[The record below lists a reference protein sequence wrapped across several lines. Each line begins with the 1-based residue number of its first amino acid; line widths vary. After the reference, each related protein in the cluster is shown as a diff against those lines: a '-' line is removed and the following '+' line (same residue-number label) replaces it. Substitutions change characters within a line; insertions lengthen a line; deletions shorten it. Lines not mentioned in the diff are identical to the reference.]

1 MFTVENVVNS
11 RECKKK
17 ATLMS
22 FLQLT
27 LLFYFKEED
36 VT

>member
-1 MFTVENVVNS
+1 MFTVGKNVVNW
-11 RECKKK
+11 RGHKK